1 MSILALAGIG
11 AMALWLSYA
20 NGANDN
26 FKGVATL
33 FGSDTTNYRQAL
45 VWGTVTTLAGS
56 LFAVLLAGRL
66 VQAFSGKGVVPDA
79 LVGDPR
85 FLFSVAAGA
94 ATVVMVAT
102 LAGLPVSTTHAL
114 VGGLAGA
121 GASSAGMFGIS
132 WPTLGGAFALPLLVS
147 PALSAALVVVA
158 YPLLRRFRMWLGV
171 RHDSCIC
178 MDQEEVSELA
188 PAVGGGVILHAAAGE
203 GAMMLRTEAG
213 GGSRPRVGRADAC
226 GLGYEGKVLG
236 ITAQN
241 LLDAAH
247 YLSAG
252 AVSFARGLNDTP
264 KIAALLLAGGTI
276 DALWGM
282 VAVGLGMAA
291 GAMLQ
296 AYKVGHT
303 MSRRITRMNS
313 GQGFTA
319 NAATAFMVLL
329 ASRFGVPVSTTHV
342 STGAL
347 FGLGASTRQ
356 LDTATFR
363 AILLAWVVTLPAAF
377 ATAWLV
383 YRLLP

>member
-1 MSILALAGIG
+1 MSTFALAGIG

-33 FGSDTTNYRQAL
+33 FGSDTTDYRRAL
-45 VWGTVTTLAGS
+45 LWGTVTTLAGS

-79 LVGDPR
+79 LVGDPG

-94 ATVVMVAT
+94 ASVVMVAT
-102 LAGLPVSTTHAL
+102 VVGLPISTTHAL

-121 GASSAGMFGIS
+121 GVSSAGFSGIS

-147 PALSAALVVVA
+147 PAMSAALVVVA

-178 MDQEEVSELA
+178 MEQEEVPELA
-188 PAVGGGVILHAAAGE
+188 PAGE
-203 GAMMLRTEAG
+203 GAMMLRAGAG
-213 GGSRPRVGRADAC
+213 GGAVMLRVGANGRARPRVGRADAC
-226 GLGYEGKVLG
+226 GLGYEGRVLG
-236 ITAQN
+236 ITAQH
-241 LLDAAH
+241 LLDGAH

-264 KIAALLLAGGTI
+264 KIAALLLAGGAV

-282 VAVGLGMAA
+282 VAVGTGMAA
-291 GAMLQ
+291 GAILQ
-296 AYKVGHT
+296 GYRVGHT

-313 GQGFTA
+313 GQGLTA

-347 FGLGASTRQ
+347 FGLGAFTRQ
-356 LDTATFR
+356 LDTGTFR
-363 AILLAWVVTLPAAF
+363 AIVLAWIVTLPAAF

-383 YRLLP
+383 YRILP